1 MRIPTRDYDL
11 NRLAAE
17 TGETVEV
24 VHGAKEVRARIARF
38 LARARGHVSVVS
50 DRNGLGV
57 AMEMRGLKRLR
68 TAPRGRLKL
77 RYVTEITKENEAFAK
92 AMSGLVELKHLDGV
106 AGNFAVS
113 DSGEFI
119 SAAVVQESRPVT
131 ELIYSNA
138 SSVVSQHNLLFET
151 LWGNAIAAASRL
163 TELDE
168 GAPPVKTRLLEGESE
183 IVRQIASMT
192 EPWDDVVVCMTT
204 AGLGAVFDSLAEPIS
219 LLMSK
224 GRNRSGPIR
233 WLTSIGERDIEMA
246 EICLGL
252 GVEVRHTSRLP
263 PLSFVCSK
271 SQILASIEAT
281 GKKAIF
287 QNVLSSNDPAY
298 VSHFHS
304 LFEEMWKNGVDARK
318 RIEEMEGG
326 IEHSSVEVVENPQ
339 ETLRIAWELIESSRE
354 ILLMFSTP
362 KAFLRQISAG
372 AFERLK
378 PVLGR
383 TGTTIKILIPY
394 DEKIIPLIEKVKG
407 AVPTVEFRVMNEGLK
422 TKISILV
429 ADMAKTLVIETGDD
443 EKEGLAEALG
453 TATYTESRSLA
464 VSYAAIFENI
474 WKQTDM
480 LDKLKLHEKLQSD
493 FVNIAA
499 HELRTPVQAIINYAE
514 LAAANPENRDEYYVR
529 LLKNVTRL
537 QKLTEDI
544 LEAARIDSGTL
555 RLRMERFDINALVE
569 AAAEELR
576 ASTNLKDVEL
586 VVVPSGRVMVEG
598 DKERLGRVVSNLLS
612 NAVKFTEKGT
622 ITVTIEASKEENRV
636 LVCVAD
642 TGTGIDPSIVPRLF
656 SRFVARSR
664 SGTGLGLYISKSIV
678 EEHGGRIWVERN
690 DLGTGATFAFE
701 IPIKREAA
709 AKVVATN
716 SAAARLQARRPK
728 IARHG
733 VRLAGGRVIVQQHG
747 RQISYLK

>member
-1 MRIPTRDYDL
+1 L
-11 NRLAAE
+11 NRTAP
-17 TGETVEV
+17 ETVEV
-24 VHGAKEVRARIARF
+24 VQGAKEVEARISRF
-38 LARARGHVSVVS
+38 LARAKGHVSLVS

-57 AMEMRGLKRLR
+57 ALEMRGLKRLR
-68 TAPRGRLKL
+68 SAPRRRLKL
-77 RYVTEITKENEAFAK
+77 RYITEITKENEAFAK
-92 AMSGLVELKHLDGV
+92 TMSGLVELRHLDGV

-119 SAAVVQESRPVT
+119 SAAVIQQSRPVT
-131 ELIYSNA
+131 ELIYSNV

-151 LWGNAIAAASRL
+151 LWGKAVAAESRL
-163 TELDE
+163 RELDE
-168 GAPPVKTRLLEGESE
+168 GAPQVKTRLLEGESE

-192 EPWDDVVVCMTT
+192 DPWNEVVVCMTT

-224 GRNRSGPIR
+224 GRGSGPIR
-233 WLTSIGERDIEMA
+233 WLTSIGERDLEMA
-246 EICLGL
+246 EVCLSL

-271 SQILASIEAT
+271 SQILASIEAS

-298 VSHFHS
+298 VGHFHS

-318 RIEEMEGG
+318 RIEEIVGG
-326 IEHSSVEVVENPQ
+326 VEHSSVEVIENPQ
-339 ETLRIAWELIESSRE
+339 ETLRIAWDLIESSRE

-362 KAFLRQISAG
+362 KAFMRQIEAG
-372 AFERLK
+372 AFERLR
-378 PVLGR
+378 PVLGK

-394 DEKIIPLIEKVKG
+394 DERIVPLIEKVKG
-407 AVPTVEFRVMNEGLK
+407 EVPTIEFRVMGEGLK

-429 ADMAKTLVIETGDD
+429 ADKAKTLVIETRDD
-443 EKEGLAEALG
+443 DKEGLAEALG

-480 LDKLKLHEKLQSD
+480 YEKLKLHEKLQSD

-514 LAAANPENRDEYYVR
+514 LASANTEDRDEYYAR
-529 LLKNVTRL
+529 LLRNVTRL
-537 QKLTEDI
+537 QKVTEDI

-555 RLRMERFDINALVE
+555 RLAKERFDINALVE
-569 AAAEELR
+569 AAAEEQR
-576 ASTNLKDVEL
+576 ASSNLKGVSL
-586 VVVPSGRVMVEG
+586 VVMPSDRLMVVGDRGRIGRVI
-598 DKERLGRVVSNLLS
+598 SNLLG

-622 ITVTIEASKEENRV
+622 ITMAVEVRKEENRA
-636 LVCVAD
+636 LVRVGD

-656 SRFVARSR
+656 SRFVAKSR

-678 EEHGGRIWVERN
+678 EEHGGRIWVESN
-690 DLGTGATFAFE
+690 DPGKGATFAFE
-701 IPIKREAA
+701 IPIKKEAE

-716 SAAARLQARRPK
+716 SPAARAEGRRPR

-733 VRLAGGRVIVQQHG
+733 ARLAGGRVIAQQV

>member
-1 MRIPTRDYDL
+1 L
-11 NRLAAE
+11 NRPAPE
-17 TGETVEV
+17 TAETVEV
-24 VHGAKEVRARIARF
+24 VHGVRDVGARIARF
-38 LARARGHVSVVS
+38 LARADGTVSIVS

-57 AMEMRGLKRLR
+57 ALEMRGLKRLR
-68 TAPRGRLKL
+68 SAPRRKPKL
-77 RYVTEITKENEAFAK
+77 RYITEITKENEAFARTL
-92 AMSGLVELKHLDGV
+92 AGLVELRHLDGV
-106 AGNFAVS
+106 SGNFAVS

-119 SAAVVQESRPVT
+119 SAAVIQQSRPLN

-138 SSVVSQHNLLFET
+138 PSVVSQHNLLFET
-151 LWGNAIAAASRL
+151 LWGKAVAAESRL
-163 TELDE
+163 RELDE
-168 GAPPVKTRLLEGESE
+168 GAPPAKTRLLEGENE

-192 EPWDDVVVCMTT
+192 DPWEEVVACMTT

-224 GRNRSGPIR
+224 GGRAGRGAVR
-233 WLTSIGERDIEMA
+233 WLTSIGERDLEMV
-246 EICLGL
+246 EVCLSL

-263 PLSFVCSK
+263 PLSFVCSR
-271 SQILASIEAT
+271 SQILASIEAS

-298 VSHFHS
+298 VGHFHS
-304 LFEEMWKNGVDARK
+304 LFEAMWKNGVDARK
-318 RIEEMEGG
+318 RIEEIVGG
-326 IEHSSVEVVENPQ
+326 IEHSTVEVVENPQ
-339 ETLRIAWELIESSRE
+339 ETLRIAWDLIENSRE

-362 KAFLRQISAG
+362 RAFLRQINAG

-378 PVLGR
+378 HGLGK

-394 DEKIIPLIEKVKG
+394 DEQIVPLIEKAK
-407 AVPTVEFRVMNEGLK
+407 AEVPTVDFRVMSEGLK

-429 ADMAKTLVIETGDD
+429 ADKAKTLVIETRDD
-443 EKEGLAEALG
+443 DKEGLLEALG

-464 VSYAAIFENI
+464 VSYAAIFDNI

-514 LAAANPENRDEYYVR
+514 LAAANTENRDEYLVR
-529 LLKNVTRL
+529 LLRNVTRL
-537 QKLTEDI
+537 QKLTEDL

-555 RLRMERFDINALVE
+555 RLSRERFDINALVE
-569 AAAEELR
+569 AAAEEQR
-576 ASTNLKDVEL
+576 VTGNLKGVEL
-586 VVVPSGRVMVEG
+586 VVVPSGRMIVEG
-598 DKERLGRVVSNLLS
+598 DKGRLGRVVSNLLS

-622 ITVTIEASKEENRV
+622 ISVTVEANKEENRV
-636 LVCVAD
+636 LVRVSD
-642 TGTGIDPSIVPRLF
+642 TGTGIDPSIVPMLF

-678 EEHGGRIWVERN
+678 EEHGGRIWVERSEP
-690 DLGTGATFAFE
+690 GRGATFAFE
-701 IPIKREAA
+701 IPVMREATA
-709 AKVVATN
+709 VAPDGE
-716 SAAARLQARRPK
+716 SARLRRRGRV
-728 IARHG
+728 ARHG
-733 VRLAGGRVIVQQHG
+733 VRLAGGRVIVQQQG